1 MKIVLLMMMARLAAL
16 SYSTT
21 DEFSE
26 ISNLKRLELT
36 FMRLL
41 QESMPIANDSQSV
54 LYILNN
60 FQ

>member
-16 SYSTT
+16 SHSTT

-41 QESMPIANDSQSV
+41 QEGMLIANDMTVS
-54 LYILNN
+54 LFCIY
-60 FQ
+60 